1 MRRDIGIDD
10 AKELRNVLQPLADE
24 ALDAFLGT
32 TSTSAKG
39 QANISVSGVPL
50 AVVSAT
56 SPGGSGSLRLPSLPF
71 DAFLGTG
78 VAPPACRS

>member
-32 TSTSAKG
+32 TSNSAKG
-39 QANISVSGVPL
+39 QADISVSGVPL

-56 SPGGSGSLRLPSLPF
+56 SPGGP
-71 DAFLGTG
+71 
-78 VAPPACRS
+78 AP